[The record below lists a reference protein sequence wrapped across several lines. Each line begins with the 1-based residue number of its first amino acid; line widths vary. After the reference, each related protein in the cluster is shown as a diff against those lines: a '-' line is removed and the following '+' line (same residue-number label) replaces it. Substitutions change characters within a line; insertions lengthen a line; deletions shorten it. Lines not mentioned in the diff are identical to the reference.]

1 MILRKPYAILI
12 KNFKLIHIILAIF
25 MGYLFYKT
33 NMVLSFLNE
42 YLSSVA
48 TTISSD
54 VTSSLFGPLLIISLI
69 IVILGSIIILSLMHF
84 KDKPVKFYIFNIL
97 IHIILAVFY
106 YVTFS
111 IIKSLEVGLVDI
123 RVLKV
128 IHDFT
133 LIALMIQFVGL
144 IFVIFRATGFD
155 IKNFD
160 FKKDLEDLNITTSD
174 NEEFEVDL
182 EVDTGKLKRKFNKKI
197 RHLRYIYLENK
208 LLFNII
214 GSISIALI
222 SFLIYLNVGVY
233 NKTFQLDEAF
243 KTNQFIFNFTD
254 SYVTKYDYQ
263 GVEIKK
269 DYQYVAIKLSIKKLY
284 NQNIN
289 LKTAKFYLNV
299 GGKKFYHTTN
309 YKDRLFAL
317 GETYI
322 NQDITTEFQDYILV
336 FEIPDSLIRKKM
348 ILNYVDNNNDIIKIN
363 VGPSNL
369 NKKNVKESASLTQA
383 LDFKDSPL
391 KEVSMKINSYE
402 IAPTFTLHYNYCVSS
417 SNCYDSIEYLKDK
430 YFTACNA
437 EGKLGVIDENENT
450 KIDFKYTTI
459 QKIEGTDLIQATQD
473 NNTIE
478 IYSKEFQKISE
489 LDNAKI
495 EQNSNYI
502 KLYNNDEI
510 KYIANEGKELKNTE
524 LFKDNKIFAIKQ
536 NDKWGFADANG
547 KIIVECKYDEV
558 TEVNKYG
565 FAGIKLD
572 NLWGIVNSEGK
583 IIVKPKYK
591 INESNTVFI
600 GEYYKVTY
608 GSGEN
613 YYSK

>member
-128 IHDFT
+128 IHDLT

-417 SNCYDSIEYLKDK
+417 SNCYDSIEYLKPGTSHNVSTVLMKLQGEITGIDHVLKVYNLFDFLNYFGSIRYEIGGEEKTMNIGFVQVVPNKTTTNDLYIEVTNEVASADK
-430 YFTACNA
+430 VDIVLN
-437 EGKLGVIDENENT
+437 IH
-450 KIDFKYTTI
+450 
-459 QKIEGTDLIQATQD
+459 
-473 NNTIE
+473 
-478 IYSKEFQKISE
+478 
-489 LDNAKI
+489 
-495 EQNSNYI
+495 
-502 KLYNNDEI
+502 
-510 KYIANEGKELKNTE
+510 
-524 LFKDNKIFAIKQ
+524 NKI
-536 NDKWGFADANG
+536 
-547 KIIVECKYDEV
+547 Y
-558 TEVNKYG
+558 
-565 FAGIKLD
+565 
-572 NLWGIVNSEGK
+572 
-583 IIVKPKYK
+583 
-591 INESNTVFI
+591 
-600 GEYYKVTY
+600 TY
-608 GSGEN
+608 HL
-613 YYSK
+613 K